1 MLLLFFFK
9 ESPSNTTEEKV
20 DIMQLFAKAQE
31 KYNNQVYLKAMLQMV
46 IFNPSTSTSDYHVT
60 SPNNIHYILVQGKR
74 CKCSSYSGSKRS
86 PKTTDTFWAK
96 RTSTA
101 IPPTKPTTTGTVAKN
116 IANSGHTAKEAKST
130 LYPCPLPVR
139 KFVTVPCGERTIQR
153 GGATEW
159 CITSKGGTD
168 K

>member
-86 PKTTDTFWAK
+86 PKTTDTF
-96 RTSTA
+96 
-101 IPPTKPTTTGTVAKN
+101 
-116 IANSGHTAKEAKST
+116 
-130 LYPCPLPVR
+130 
-139 KFVTVPCGERTIQR
+139 
-153 GGATEW
+153 
-159 CITSKGGTD
+159 
-168 K
+168 